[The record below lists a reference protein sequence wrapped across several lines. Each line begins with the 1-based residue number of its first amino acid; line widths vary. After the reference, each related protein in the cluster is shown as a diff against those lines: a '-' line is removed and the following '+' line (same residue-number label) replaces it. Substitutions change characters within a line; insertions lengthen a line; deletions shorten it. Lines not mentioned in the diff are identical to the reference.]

1 MTVRALELPKRRA
14 KSSLELTFVVPDLA
28 IWANSVQ
35 AAVTAIRKAGATEHT
50 ILLPGTGYTSAESFV
65 SSKSGP
71 ELAKVAN
78 LDGSTDNLVF
88 DVHKYLDFDN
98 TGTHTSCDG
107 SDIEVAFKPL
117 ATWLRQEKRQALLSE
132 IGGGSQNPSCM
143 THVCEVA
150 DYLNENSDVYLGMLG
165 WAAGSFDPDA
175 YVLSLTPHVDE
186 KTKKMTDQPLLTKC
200 FVEKFKGGSDGGNSS
215 GSGSESGSGSG
226 SGSGSETTA
235 PATGASSTSA
245 EEPAS
250 SQTQYP
256 EDTTAAESV
265 AATST
270 STAAATTASSAAL
283 GGGLDNLG
291 GGGPAATTPPTSTSS
306 PSTTSAMVQMPTG
319 AHMPVPVGA
328 ANSWGF
334 QNTSTAVGP
343 TGTGGPTGIGGPT
356 GTGGPAPAI
365 TMPMGYQPTTLQ
377 TVVVSSSQAAVPGT
391 TASKGTPGGQGQQDG
406 LSGGLDNLGDSG
418 EEGEEACDWVED

>member
-1 MTVRALELPKRRA
+1 MTVSALELPERGV
-14 KSSLELTFVVPDLA
+14 KSSLKLIFVVPDLA
-28 IWANSVQ
+28 IWATSVQ
-35 AAVTAIRKAGATEHT
+35 AAVTEIRKAGATEHT

-71 ELAKVAN
+71 ELAKVTN

-98 TGTHTSCDG
+98 TGTHTACDG
-107 SDIEVAFKPL
+107 SDINVAFKPL
-117 ATWLRQEKRQALLSE
+117 ASWLRQEKRQALLSE

-175 YVLSLTPHVDE
+175 YVLSLTPHVD
-186 KTKKMTDQPLLTKC
+186 KDSKKMTDQPLLTKC
-200 FVEKFKGGSDGGNSS
+200 FVEKFKGGSGGGSS
-215 GSGSESGSGSG
+215 SDSGTGSGTGSGSGSG
-226 SGSGSETTA
+226 SGPASGSETTA
-235 PATGASSTSA
+235 PATGASSTA
-245 EEPAS
+245 VAQEPAS

-256 EDTTAAESV
+256 ADTTAAESV

-270 STAAATTASSAAL
+270 STAAAMTSSSAAL

-291 GGGPAATTPPTSTSS
+291 DGGPGASTPPATTSS
-306 PSTTSAMVQMPTG
+306 STTSAMVQMPSG

-328 ANSWGF
+328 VNSWGF
-334 QNTSTAVGP
+334 QNASTAAGP
-343 TGTGGPTGIGGPT
+343 TGTGV
-356 GTGGPAPAI
+356 PAPSI

-377 TVVVSSSQAAVPGT
+377 TVVASSSQAPVPGT
-391 TASKGTPGGQGQQDG
+391 TDSQGNPGGQVQQDG
-406 LSGGLDNLGDSG
+406 LSGGLNNLGAGG
-418 EEGEEACDWVED
+418 EEGEEECDWVED